1 MISNVKQPRTV
12 LLFLTVTAVP
22 WQIGEAA
29 DCVAVCGLD
38 DGEGGA
44 LVVAF
49 IVEVSCCETISS
61 GSVKKG
67 CL

>member
-1 MISNVKQPRTV
+1 MSNVKQPRTV
-12 LLFLTVTAVP
+12 LLFLTITAVP

-44 LVVAF
+44 LVVTLL
-49 IVEVSCCETISS
+49 VEVSCIKSISS